1 MVRVDMYSARM
12 RRLLALGLAVAAAVT
27 LTSCDRLR
35 GNVHLVDV
43 WDTEAASQLTSQRD
57 VTSEVC
63 GISSACVEALAADQ
77 GLFLKFG
84 SPEDAEAELLPDD
97 VRVREIFIM
106 RWNAGV
112 PEDDRA
118 HAQMLLETAL
128 APT

>member
-1 MVRVDMYSARM
+1 MGRCDMWQPMKTVAVCV
-12 RRLLALGLAVAAAVT
+12 LAIAVSGA
-27 LTSCDRLR
+27 LTACDRLR
-35 GNVHLVDV
+35 DDVTLAHV

-57 VTSEVC
+57 VTSELC

-84 SPEDAEAELLPDD
+84 SPEDAEAELLPGD

-106 RWNAGV
+106 RWNEGV

-118 HAQMLLETAL
+118 HAQMLLETAG